1 MWLFVLFLAIPL
13 IEIALFVQIGGV
25 IGLWWTLAIVIFTA
39 ILGTTMIRTQGAM
52 AMVNLRSSFNELRD
66 PTEPLA
72 HGALILIAGMLL
84 LTPGFFTDT
93 VGLLLLIPPIRHAVY
108 TYVRSRV
115 TVQGFSTSGPAQP
128 RRQNDLDSD
137 GTVLEG
143 EYTEVENPDEPPR
156 RGDSGWTKH

>member
-13 IEIALFVQIGGV
+13 IEIALFVQIGGI
-25 IGLWWTLAIVIFTA
+25 IGLWWTLAIVVFTA
-39 ILGTTMIRTQGAM
+39 ILGTSMIRTQGAM
-52 AMVNLRSSFNELRD
+52 AMVNLRSSFNDMRD

-72 HGALILIAGMLL
+72 HGAMILIAGMLL

-93 VGLLLLIPPIRHAVY
+93 VGFLLLIPPVRQAVY
-108 TYVRSRV
+108 GYVRSRV
-115 TVQGFSTSGPAQP
+115 TVQGFSTTGPAQQP
-128 RRQNDLDSD
+128 RQSDLKSD

-143 EYTEVENPDEPPR
+143 EYTEVENTDEPPR

>member
-13 IEIALFVQIGGV
+13 IEIALFVQIGGL

-39 ILGTTMIRTQGAM
+39 VLGTSMIRTQGAI

-84 LTPGFFTDT
+84 LTPGFFTDS
-93 VGLLLLIPPIRHAVY
+93 VGFLLLIPPVRQAVY
-108 TYVRSRV
+108 SYFRSRV
-115 TVQGFSTSGPAQP
+115 TVEGFSTTGTAQHSQ
-128 RRQNDLDSD
+128 RSNANSD
-137 GTVLEG
+137 GTILEG